1 MPILLFKNGPRKG
14 ERFAFERGALI
25 GRGPLADLE
34 LRDPAV
40 SRRHAQI
47 SFSEDNCFAADLDS
61 GNGTYVNGERVTDP
75 VRLEEGDEIR
85 VGATC
90 LEFRLR
96 LQRGRDLSLISKIL
110 LHDQHPSM
118 DSKTMSRSVVIPLAG
133 RRVSTTTRSS
143 LAAQVKV
150 LQQRLDFVNEV
161 GRTAARSLEV
171 PTILGEVLRQVLEI
185 LPQADRAFIVLY
197 EQATES
203 FVPCVARTRSGE
215 ATEIPASRTLLE
227 EVVKKR
233 HALLSTDAGGE
244 GGFSAAQS
252 VRALGLRSVAC
263 VPLLSENDVY
273 GVLQVDNSERSRR
286 FEEVDLDVLVGV
298 SGTIALALANA
309 RRHRQLVDRELLE
322 HDLQLARRIQ
332 AHFLPRKL
340 PPRPGWGF
348 AIEYSPALAV
358 GGDLYDLVPLPD
370 GRLAIAVGDV
380 SGKGVS
386 GALMMARLTS
396 ELRAAAVRRASA
408 AAVLEDLNEVVHSE
422 STEGMFVTLL
432 YGILDPPT
440 GKLELANAGHLR
452 PVLRHPDGRCGELEI
467 TTGAALGFKR
477 PLGSRAYAVTLRP
490 GDRLA
495 LFSDGLTEA
504 ANAKGDMFGV
514 ARIVD
519 AMRRESGGSEP
530 VLAAILR
537 AVRNF
542 LGDRMFDDDLT
553 VVCVGREG

>member
-1 MPILLFKNGPRKG
+1 MPILVFKNGPRKG
-14 ERFAFERGALI
+14 ERFAFESGALL

-47 SFSEDNCFAADLDS
+47 SFSEERCFVADLES
-61 GNGTYVNGERVTDP
+61 GNGTYVNGRRVTDP
-75 VRLEEGDEIR
+75 VRLDQGDEIR

-90 LEFRLR
+90 LEFRMQE
-96 LQRGRDLSLISKIL
+96 QRGRDLSLISKIL
-110 LHDQHPSM
+110 LLDRHPST
-118 DSKTMSRSVVIPLAG
+118 DSKSMSRSVVIPLSG
-133 RRVSTTTRSS
+133 RRAATTTRST

-150 LQQRLDFVNEV
+150 LQQRVEFVNEV
-161 GRTAARSLEV
+161 GRIAARSLEV
-171 PTILGEVLRQVLEI
+171 PAILGEVLRLVLEI
-185 LPQADRAFIVLY
+185 LPQADRAFVVLY
-197 EQATES
+197 EKETET
-203 FVPCVARTRSGE
+203 FVPCVARTRSGA
-215 ATEIPASRTLLE
+215 ATEIPASRTLLQ
-227 EVVKKR
+227 EVVRQR
-233 HALLSTDAGGE
+233 HALLATDVGGE
-244 GGFSAAQS
+244 GDFSAAQS

-263 VPLLSENDVY
+263 VPLMSEDEVY

-286 FEEVDLDVLVGV
+286 FAEEELDVLVGI

-309 RRHRQLVDRELLE
+309 RMHRQMVDRELLE

-332 AHFLPRKL
+332 THFLPRKL
-340 PPRPGWGF
+340 PALPGWGF

-358 GGDLYDLVPLPD
+358 GGDLYDLVALPD
-370 GRLAIAVGDV
+370 GRLAVAVGDV

-386 GALMMARLTS
+386 ASLMMARLTS

-432 YGILDPPT
+432 YGILDPAT
-440 GKLELANAGHLR
+440 GRLELANAGHLR

-467 TTGAALGFKR
+467 STGAALGFKR
-477 PLGSRAYAVTLRP
+477 PLGARAYAVTLRP

-504 ANAKGDMFGV
+504 ANAQRELFGSSRV
-514 ARIVD
+514 VD
-519 AMRRESGGSEP
+519 AMRRESGGTEP
-530 VLAAILR
+530 VLAAILHK
-537 AVRNF
+537 VRSF
-542 LGDRMFDDDLT
+542 LGDRTFDDDLT
-553 VVCVGREG
+553 VVCFGREA

>member
-14 ERFAFERGALI
+14 ERFTFERGALL

-47 SFSEDNCFAADLDS
+47 SFSEEHCFAADLES
-61 GNGTYVNGERVTDP
+61 GNGTYVNGERVIDP

-85 VGATC
+85 IGATC

-110 LHDQHPSM
+110 LHDKQAST
-118 DSKTMSRSVVIPLAG
+118 DSKSMSRSVVIPLMG
-133 RRVSTTTRSS
+133 RRATTTTRST

-161 GRTAARSLEV
+161 GRAAARSLEV

-197 EQATES
+197 EQETAS
-203 FVPCVARTRSGE
+203 FVPCVARTRSGA

-233 HALLSTDAGGE
+233 HALLSTDVGGE

-252 VRALGLRSVAC
+252 VRALDLRSVAC
-263 VPLLSENDVY
+263 VPILSEDEVY

-309 RRHRQLVDRELLE
+309 RKHRQLVDRELLE

-332 AHFLPRKL
+332 THFLPRKL
-340 PPRPGWGF
+340 PAHPGWGL
-348 AIEYSPALAV
+348 AVEYSPALAV
-358 GGDLYDLVPLPD
+358 GGDLYDLVSLPD

-408 AAVLEDLNEVVHSE
+408 AAVLEDLNEVVHAE
-422 STEGMFVTLL
+422 STAGMFVTLL

-452 PVLRHPDGRCGELEI
+452 PVLRHSDGRCGELEI

-504 ANAKGDMFGV
+504 ANGKGDMFGV

-519 AMRRESGGSEP
+519 AIRRESGGTEP

-537 AVRNF
+537 TVRTF

-553 VVCVGREG
+553 VVCLGREG